1 MIARLLNQPVT
12 INHRS
17 PGAAN
22 VRGNSTLE
30 VTGTDETV
38 GYVEQTETTE
48 VLVDRDTVTVTH
60 LLVLGPDET
69 IGPRDQVVVG
79 DVAYEVVGQPS
90 ERWNPRVRSV
100 SHIEARLRVSAG

>member
-12 INHRS
+12 IHHRS
-17 PGAAN
+17 PGSEN
-22 VRGNSTLE
+22 VRGNRALV
-30 VTGTDETV
+30 VTGTDATV

-60 LLVLGPDET
+60 LLVLFPDET
-69 IGPRDQVVVG
+69 IGPLDQVVVG
-79 DVAYEVVGQPS
+79 GVPYEVVGQPS
-90 ERWNPRVRSV
+90 QRWNPRVRSV